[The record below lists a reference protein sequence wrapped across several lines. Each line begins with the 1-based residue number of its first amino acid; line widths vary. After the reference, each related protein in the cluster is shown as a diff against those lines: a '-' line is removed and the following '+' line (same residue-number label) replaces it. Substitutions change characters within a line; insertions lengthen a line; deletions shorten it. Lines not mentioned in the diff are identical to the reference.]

1 MANPHLATTLTTF
14 DATVHRTKNR
24 LIAIPAGEQRRLGL
38 VRRANNHIISYSI
51 RSAGGGR
58 WNHHLAC
65 LTYDNEFSIPA
76 DVVHIQGGDSVEI
89 KIHRIIPNVGTVHGQ
104 ASLANGGALLT
115 RLAEEAGADER
126 ADGSQMVDEFL
137 YGGDHG

>member
-1 MANPHLATTLTTF
+1 MANPHLATTLTSF
-14 DATVHRTKNR
+14 AAIVHRTKNR

-51 RSAGGGR
+51 RRAGGGR

-65 LTYDNEFSIPA
+65 LTFDNEFSITA
-76 DVVHIQGGDSVEI
+76 DVSLIQGGDSVEI
-89 KIHRIIPNVGTVHGQ
+89 KIHQIIPNVGAVHGQ
-104 ASLANGGALLT
+104 VPLANGGALLT

-126 ADGSQMVDEFL
+126 ADGSQNVDAYL
-137 YGGDHG
+137 YSGGHG